1 MDDAF
6 AILGLDR
13 RFDLTP
19 AEVSAAHLRAIARL
33 HPDRAADEVERDRM
47 MRAAAAAGAAKQRLL
62 SDSSRAEELL
72 EFLGARSFLA
82 EPLPPAFL
90 MQTLEL
96 REEIEAACERGDA
109 DLLGAVS
116 ARVAEALSFERAA
129 LSAALSGALGAGQG
143 GGGAAGIAGGAVCRS
158 ARDAAAALVRM
169 RYLARMADRLR
180 GDP

>member
-19 AEVSAAHLRAIARL
+19 AEVSAAHLRAVSRL
-33 HPDRAADEVERDRM
+33 HPDRATDEVGRDRM

-82 EPLPPAFL
+82 APLPAAFL
-90 MQTLEL
+90 MATLEL
-96 REEIEAACERGDA
+96 REEVESACE
-109 DLLGAVS
+109 GAVAREEVA
-116 ARVAEALSFERAA
+116 ARVAEAVQGERATLAASLATA
-129 LSAALSGALGAGQG
+129 LACRRVGEASDDAAASGA
-143 GGGAAGIAGGAVCRS
+143 
-158 ARDAAAALVRM
+158 ARDAAAALVRL
-169 RYLARMADRLR
+169 RYLLRMVDRLS

>member
-19 AEVSAAHLRAIARL
+19 AEVSAAHLRAVARL
-33 HPDRAADEVERDRM
+33 HPDRATDEVERDRM

-62 SDSSRAEELL
+62 SDQFRAEELL

-82 EPLPPAFL
+82 EPLSPAFL
-90 MQTLEL
+90 METLEL
-96 REEIEAACERGDA
+96 REEVEAACEGGDA
-109 DLLGAVS
+109 VTVDAVAS
-116 ARVAEALSFERAA
+116 RVGESLAGERASLA
-129 LSAALSGALGAGQG
+129 AALAAALAARQ
-143 GGGAAGIAGGAVCRS
+143 GAARS
-158 ARDAAAALVRM
+158 ASADDGSSRAARDAASALVRM